1 MTCNKDLLSS
11 LKDVPRQFSTIIA
24 RGETHLIEG
33 GSIVL
38 AKLKYNKI
46 KSIKNVLYMPYN
58 LKKSHLFVGVIVDAR
73 YVIKFLPNVYM
84 YTQY

>member
-1 MTCNKDLLSS
+1 VTCNKDLLSS
-11 LKDVPRQFSTIIA
+11 LKDVPRQYSTIIA

-38 AKLKYNKI
+38 AKLKYNEI

-58 LKKSHLFVGVIVDAR
+58 HLKNHLFVGVILDAR
-73 YVIKFLPNVYM
+73 YVIKFLANVYM